1 MSARLMHVDLDA
13 FFVEVCRRRRPELAH
28 VDQLIVGGRSRRG
41 VVQSASYGARR
52 TGVKAGM
59 PIGEAL
65 RLCHG
70 ATVFQGEFAWYR
82 EASRAVVAVL
92 ERHSP
97 TVVMASL
104 DEAYLDFGGTDRL
117 FPVSLLPVAERI
129 RDDVKRETGLD
140 CSVGIGPNRMVA
152 KVASDRAKPRG
163 LLEVRSGWERGFL
176 AGLPLKVL
184 PGIGPK
190 TAERW
195 QVKGL
200 NDVWQVQ
207 QMSVDALSRLVGSTA
222 AELKWRADGHGG
234 TTLTRGRMARSISR
248 ETTLAHDARDPGRL
262 EPLLTLLTARVANQ
276 LREEGLMARTVTLKL
291 RHGDFRT
298 VTRRRTL
305 DAPTDLDAELTA
317 AALALFRSA
326 FTDTRAQ
333 HRGVRLIGI
342 AASNLLEGVGT
353 DLFEVPARRRERELT
368 RAVDRVRERFGF
380 DAVTPA
386 QLVRFQRRSPPA
398 EG

>member
-1 MSARLMHVDLDA
+1 
-13 FFVEVCRRRRPELAH
+13 
-28 VDQLIVGGRSRRG
+28 
-41 VVQSASYGARR
+41 
-52 TGVKAGM
+52 
-59 PIGEAL
+59 
-65 RLCHG
+65 
-70 ATVFQGEFAWYR
+70 
-82 EASRAVVAVL
+82 
-92 ERHSP
+92 
-97 TVVMASL
+97 
-104 DEAYLDFGGTDRL
+104 
-117 FPVSLLPVAERI
+117 
-129 RDDVKRETGLD
+129 
-140 CSVGIGPNRMVA
+140 
-152 KVASDRAKPRG
+152 
-163 LLEVRSGWERGFL
+163 
-176 AGLPLKVL
+176 
-184 PGIGPK
+184 
-190 TAERW
+190 
-195 QVKGL
+195 
-200 NDVWQVQ
+200 DVWQVQ
-207 QMSVDALSRLVGSTA
+207 QMSVDALARLVGSTA